1 MKKIFIIALIFLG
14 LVSSLFYFLMKEPE
28 TTFPKPKGYFR
39 IDLPNHDYRS
49 FSPLAPFSIPVSAFA
64 KVEML
69 DKIQNPDSC
78 RFNIYYPRLKARV
91 HCTFLSVKNNIDQLV
106 ADAYTFAS
114 KHEMK
119 ASAIER
125 EMINFPE
132 RNVFGIQYRI
142 EGEAASPLQLF
153 LTDSTSKF
161 LRCALYFETA
171 PNPDSIAPVYQYI
184 ARDIQYLTEN
194 LTWKK

>member
-1 MKKIFIIALIFLG
+1 MLSVCSAL
-14 LVSSLFYFLMKEPE
+14 YFWLLQDPA
-28 TTFPKPKGYFR
+28 TAIPKPIGYYR
-39 IDLPNHDYRS
+39 IDLPKHDYRE
-49 FSPLAPFSIPVSAFA
+49 FAPAAPFSIPVSAFA
-64 KVEML
+64 KVEIL
-69 DKIQNPDSC
+69 DSKQNVDSC

-91 HCTFLSVKNNIDQLV
+91 HCTFLSVRNNIDQLV

-125 EMINFPE
+125 NLIEFPD

-184 ARDIQYLTEN
+184 ERDIQYLTEH
-194 LTWKK
+194 LVWR

>member
-1 MKKIFIIALIFLG
+1 MKKIFIFSVLILT
-14 LVSSLFYFLMKEPE
+14 LLSILFFFMLKDSAPSV
-28 TTFPKPKGYFR
+28 PKPIGYFR
-39 IDLPNHDYRS
+39 IDLPNHEYRE
-49 FSPLAPFSIPVSAFA
+49 FKAEAPFTIPVSVYA
-64 KVEML
+64 KVELL
-69 DKIQNPDSC
+69 DKIQKSNYC
-78 RFNIYYPRLKARV
+78 QFNIYYPRLKARI
-91 HCTFLSVKNNIDQLV
+91 HCTYLSVLNNIDELV

-125 EMINFPE
+125 EMIDFPE

-161 LRCALYFETA
+161 LRCALYFESA

-184 ARDIQYLTEN
+184 ERDIQYLSEHIK
-194 LTWKK
+194 WR

>member
-1 MKKIFIIALIFLG
+1 MRKIFIFSILIL
-14 LVSSLFYFLMKEPE
+14 SLFTLLYYFLLRDPAPAI
-28 TTFPKPKGYFR
+28 PKPIGYYR
-39 IDLPNHDYRS
+39 IDLPKHDYRE
-49 FSPLAPFSIPVSAFA
+49 FTPVAPFSIPVSAFA
-64 KVEML
+64 KVEIL
-69 DKIQNPDSC
+69 DRTQNADSC

-114 KHEMK
+114 KHEIK

-125 EMINFPE
+125 EMIDFPD

-184 ARDIQYLTEN
+184 ERDIQYLTEH
-194 LTWKK
+194 LKWR